1 MKVDSQNGAP
11 KKMQWYDSHTFSP
24 FTLVYSV
31 DVFFFFGSQARKR
44 WSLFYFFVKRIEGS
58 MANGKT
64 SSEAV
69 LELEDLRVNQALTMS
84 QLHRSLQPKK
94 QKTVA

>member
-1 MKVDSQNGAP
+1 MTVTP
-11 KKMQWYDSHTFSP
+11 SP
-24 FTLVYSV
+24 LLHLFILLMS
-31 DVFFFFGSQARKR
+31 FFFGSQARKR